1 MKILLTRQDMR
12 VKFLFFRG
20 IKSDFLEK
28 SHDKS
33 RKNPGYSATGSKV
46 YAARFRRAKRLQL
59 ERQVM
64 FEILDGGRIHRQVR
78 GKLLNVLLS
87 GNDRSSLGNP
97 SQRSRTFWRTVKID
111 GGEAELTSES

>member
-1 MKILLTRQDMR
+1 MKILWTRQDMR
-12 VKFLFFRG
+12 VKFLFWG
-20 IKSDFLEK
+20 IGSDFLGK
-28 SHDKS
+28 SHEKS
-33 RKNPGYSATGSKV
+33 RKDPGYSATGSKV

-97 SQRSRTFWRTVKID
+97 SQRSGTFWRTVKID
-111 GGEAELTSES
+111 GGEA